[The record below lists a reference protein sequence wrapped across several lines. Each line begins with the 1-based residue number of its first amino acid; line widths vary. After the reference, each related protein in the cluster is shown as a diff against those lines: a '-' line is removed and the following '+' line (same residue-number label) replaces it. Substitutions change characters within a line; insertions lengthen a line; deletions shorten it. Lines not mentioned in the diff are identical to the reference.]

1 MPFNSEKLLNL
12 SNTHQHQQVPVP
24 SAVTVIKWLYNLLRY
39 IFLLSD
45 TNRFD
50 LPMVLLSA
58 PGTLESQ
65 AARHLGDVGIAGH
78 RH

>member
-1 MPFNSEKLLNL
+1 MPSNSEKLLNL
-12 SNTHQHQQVPVP
+12 SNTHRHQQVQVP

-45 TNRFD
+45 TNRFY

-58 PGTLESQ
+58 PGSLESQ
-65 AARHLGDVGIAGH
+65 AACHLGVVGIAGH